1 MQNKNLTSMAAN
13 TSYTPQTTNKL
24 FKKLLRKVCNK
35 NTPSN
40 TFFHYYNKFDVYI
53 TSGTSN
59 YIVVS
64 VHENV
69 RPYTELTRFSID
81 FMTNTLTFHTQSYG
95 KDFYDYSIEDS
106 IIEEFGSLNPD
117 GFTFVTINIDY
128 ETPDDV
134 TLYNDILS
142 NKEEYD
148 DDVLEEA
155 QNAINFINARLDW
168 IGRINSI

>member
-1 MQNKNLTSMAAN
+1 MQNNYLTSKAAN
-13 TSYTPQTTNKL
+13 NSYIPQSTNKL

-53 TSGTSN
+53 TSGTPN

-69 RPYTELTRFSID
+69 RPYTELAHFSID
-81 FMTNTLTFHTQSYG
+81 FNTNTLTFHLQTYG

-106 IIEEFGSLNPD
+106 IIDEFVNLYAD
-117 GFTFVTINIDY
+117 QLTFTTIKIDY
-128 ETPDDV
+128 ETLDDV

-148 DDVLEEA
+148 DDVLKEA
-155 QNAINFINARLDW
+155 QNAIDFINARLDW
-168 IGRINSI
+168 IGRINSL